1 MVFAIEFGRIGS
13 SVFCPATA
21 FGRINNKIG
30 AVVGIFDDDFLVGD
44 GGYAA
49 VDLDGG
55 FIGTVFLVV
64 EEWHAH
70 AHGGLESM
78 SATFPFDGDKPIAV
92 VRNVGG
98 VVIERCNSG
107 SDGFDV

>member
-1 MVFAIEFGRIGS
+1 MVFTVEFGRVGS
-13 SVFCPATA
+13 AVFCPTTA

-30 AVVGIFDDDFLVGD
+30 AVVCIFDDDFFIGD

-107 SDGFDV
+107 GDGFDV